1 MRRHRPKPLASLLR
15 NSWDEYVMSA
25 FREALRSGGHGE
37 WIVETFTASG
47 EVTLRKVE
55 ERTIDARLVT
65 PAAGD
70 DRIVLK
76 AAA

>member
-1 MRRHRPKPLASLLR
+1 
-15 NSWDEYVMSA
+15 MSA
-25 FREALRSGGHGE
+25 FREALKSGGHGE

-55 ERTIDARLVT
+55 ERKVDVRLVT
-65 PAAGD
+65 RAEVGD
-70 DRIVLK
+70 SIVLT